1 MLLLSFSLSS
11 FLIYYTLFC
20 PSAFH
25 DCKFRFSSF
34 KPTDRTHSVFGGRSF
49 APKDLAGDF
58 SDDVDAEEFVTSI
71 PQELRDSV
79 FFDFHHDV
87 HDAIA
92 EEPSELL
99 DELDSGPPP
108 LPERASSPAL

>member
-1 MLLLSFSLSS
+1 MVVNLNVFV
-11 FLIYYTLFC
+11 
-20 PSAFH
+20 
-25 DCKFRFSSF
+25 F

-58 SDDVDAEEFVTSI
+58 VDDGEMDDFVPSV

-92 EEPSELL
+92 EEPSEFP
-99 DELDSGPPP
+99 DEVDSGPPP
-108 LPERASSPAL
+108 LSERASSPAL